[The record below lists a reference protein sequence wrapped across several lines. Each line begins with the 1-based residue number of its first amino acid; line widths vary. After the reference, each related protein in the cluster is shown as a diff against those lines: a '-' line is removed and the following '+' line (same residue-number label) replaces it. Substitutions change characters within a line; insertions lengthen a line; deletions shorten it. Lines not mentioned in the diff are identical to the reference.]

1 MDMIPA
7 LVILYMLLIGVAAWG
22 SGVSFRLRR
31 QYRLPFLRTYHPFIL
46 LSFGYALVNFVGEV
60 FVPAV
65 FPGPREALVPAYMI
79 IDLVTIPLLGLL
91 FYLLLAW
98 IVLLLGRRV
107 APAAKA
113 AFFAV
118 EALFLA
124 AFVVPFSSYF
134 VRGISALTFAAVV
147 ILNGVALVMLAAA
160 VLLLMFAPPA
170 GGEPGLGRLARR
182 LSYAY
187 AASLAVLVACL
198 AVSRAAPLEGLT
210 VGRLLPAGMTFLVN
224 LPALLILRASLG
236 SLPAAPG
243 PAFAAVK
250 GLDDLA
256 RDAGLSE
263 REKEIVRYA
272 ASGLGN
278 REIGERLFIS
288 PKTVKNH
295 MTSIYLKTG
304 AGNRVQLANLLHSS
318 EKAVA
323 PEGSEAPED

>member
-1 MDMIPA
+1 MIPA
-7 LVILYMLLIGVAAWG
+7 LVVLYMLLIGIAAWG

-31 QYRLPFLRTYHPFIL
+31 RYRLPFLRTYHPFIL
-46 LSFGYALVNFVGEV
+46 LSFAYALVNFVGEV

-65 FPGPREALVPAYMI
+65 FPGPHEALVPAYMI

-91 FYLLLAW
+91 FFLLLAW

-113 AFFAV
+113 GFFAV

-124 AFVVPFSSYF
+124 AFVIPFSSYF
-134 VRGISALTFAAVV
+134 VRGVSALTYAAVV
-147 ILNGVALVMLAAA
+147 ILNGITLVVLVAAI
-160 VLLLMFAPPA
+160 LLLVLSPPA
-170 GGEPGLGRLARR
+170 GGEPGLQRLTRR
-182 LSYAY
+182 LGYAY
-187 AASLAVLVACL
+187 AASLSVLIACL
-198 AVSRAAPLEGLT
+198 AVSRATPLEGFLI
-210 VGRLLPAGMTFLVN
+210 GRLLPAGMTFLVN
-224 LPALLILRASLG
+224 LPALLLLRVSLG
-236 SLPAAPG
+236 SLPAAPE
-243 PAFAAVK
+243 PAFATVK

-256 RDAGLSE
+256 RDAGLSD

-278 REIGERLFIS
+278 REIGQRLFIS

-304 AGNRVQLANLLHSS
+304 AGNRVQLANLLHSP
-318 EKAVA
+318 EKAVVPEASKA
-323 PEGSEAPED
+323 PEE